1 MGQPKHIR
9 VIDNN
14 GDVRDVV
21 IPVPEIIASGAHRFL
36 KTGDPAD
43 CAILDGRASHYRTND
58 QVEQISFKGAAM
70 VNLSSRGRA
79 RA

>member
-43 CAILDGRASHYRTND
+43 CAILDGRASP
-58 QVEQISFKGAAM
+58 
-70 VNLSSRGRA
+70 SSITGPTTRWNRSA
-79 RA
+79 LWEPPWET